1 MHSNCSVGEDSW
13 ESLGQQRD
21 PTSHLKGNQPW
32 MFIERTW
39 CWSWSWSSN
48 PLTTWRKEPTH
59 WKRPWFW
66 ERLKAKGEEWQRIR
80 WLDGITDLMDMSL
93 SKLWEMVKDW
103 EAWSAAVHGVAKRQT
118 WLSNWTRIR
127 YCCGGDN
134 GFIVG
139 NLGVFDRILRPQWLW
154 LPGIL
159 SFASS
164 QLWQRQRNFADVQS
178 LKLTLSESKGRFF

>member
-1 MHSNCSVGEDSW
+1 M
-13 ESLGQQRD
+13 
-21 PTSHLKGNQPW
+21 LKLKCQYLA
-32 MFIERTW
+32 TW
-39 CWSWSWSSN
+39 FEE
-48 PLTTWRKEPTH
+48 LTH
-59 WKRPWFW
+59 WKRPWCW
-66 ERLKAKGEEWQRIR
+66 ERLRARGEGCGKGWGRY
-80 WLDGITDLMDMSL
+80 LDNITDSMDMSL
-93 SKLWEMVKDW
+93 SQLWEIVRDR

>member
-1 MHSNCSVGEDSW
+1 MLRFVVLEKTLQSPLDSKEIQPVILKEINPECS
-13 ESLGQQRD
+13 
-21 PTSHLKGNQPW
+21 LKGLDAEAEAEAPILWPPDAKSQLIGKDPD
-32 MFIERTW
+32 
-39 CWSWSWSSN
+39 SGKD
-48 PLTTWRKEPTH
+48 WRQKE
-59 WKRPWFW
+59 KND
-66 ERLKAKGEEWQRIR
+66 RIR